1 MIHKYLRK
9 MKTNQNQKNL
19 FLKKEY
25 VETDLRIAF

>member
-9 MKTNQNQKNL
+9 MKTNQNQKSL

-25 VETDLRIAF
+25 EETDLRIAF